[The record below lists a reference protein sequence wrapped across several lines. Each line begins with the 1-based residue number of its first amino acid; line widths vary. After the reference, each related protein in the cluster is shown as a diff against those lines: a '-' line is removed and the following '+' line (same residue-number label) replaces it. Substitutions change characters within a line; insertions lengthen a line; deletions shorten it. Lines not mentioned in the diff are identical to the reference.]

1 MSKVRDGGTFEKQHP
16 RLWIDKEGRV
26 TRVGELRDRKLV
38 KDWNDP
44 VRVARRQKLFVG
56 FAFLLGVVV
65 FAAVLATCVGGKIL

>member
-1 MSKVRDGGTFEKQHP
+1 MSEVRDEGKFPEKRP

-26 TRVGELRDRKLV
+26 TRVGELRDRKI
-38 KDWNDP
+38 KPWDDP
-44 VRVARRQKLFVG
+44 VRVARRRKIFVG